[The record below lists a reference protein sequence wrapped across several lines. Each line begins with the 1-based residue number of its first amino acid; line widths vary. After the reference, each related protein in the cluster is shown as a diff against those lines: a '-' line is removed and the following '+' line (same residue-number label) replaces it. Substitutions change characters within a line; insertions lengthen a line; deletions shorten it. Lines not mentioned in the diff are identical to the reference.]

1 MVDQKHISVIVL
13 FQELEIESVCDL
25 SLQDLLQLGEPFLLG
40 ACVELR
46 CEQCLDLGSVGL
58 TLLFDNIEG
67 NLESD
72 KVLILLLGADQ
83 LLEQDGSALW
93 KIKVELALG
102 DLEVVSAI
110 PESRLLGL
118 IDL

>member
-1 MVDQKHISVIVL
+1 
-13 FQELEIESVCDL
+13 
-25 SLQDLLQLGEPFLLG
+25 
-40 ACVELR
+40 
-46 CEQCLDLGSVGL
+46 L

-67 NLESD
+67 NLEGD

-110 PESRLLGL
+110 PEGRLLGL